1 MKGWRT
7 RTIACGHDV
16 MLDLPNE
23 LTDLSCRKNMDDVL
37 DASEATSKSDRLLD
51 GRK

>member
-7 RTIACGHDV
+7 RTIGCGHEV

-23 LTDLSCRKNMDDVL
+23 LTDLL
-37 DASEATSKSDRLLD
+37 LEYASS
-51 GRK
+51 